1 MASYIYS
8 LIFSISDM
16 TGFLITRAPQEER
29 LLEHVV
35 TGFYACIFVTSLVTN
50 AFLFTVFLR
59 NKHFRDLS
67 TYLIVQ
73 MAAADV
79 LYLCV
84 TCSLKNLDIELN
96 RITCK
101 VLLYVEG
108 AARFA
113 SSLSLMLISLE
124 RSTAVCSPSLC
135 YTIRKVARVKEKV
148 GGNDEKRNECSS
160 FMGHL

>member
-1 MASYIYS
+1 MASFIYL

-16 TGFLITRAPQEER
+16 KGFLITRAPQEER

-84 TCSLKNLDIELN
+84 TCSIVAIKNLDIELHESHHLQSSVVRGRSRQVCVFTVFN
-96 RITCK
+96 ADQLGTFNGCMFTIP
-101 VLLYVEG
+101 VLYHKK
-108 AARFA
+108 
-113 SSLSLMLISLE
+113 S
-124 RSTAVCSPSLC
+124 C
-135 YTIRKVARVKEKV
+135 
-148 GGNDEKRNECSS
+148 
-160 FMGHL
+160 